1 MVITTITAARTA
13 IIAVT
18 AAVILTFRR
27 LLSGASAV
35 SFRMEEE
42 GIAGEIFCILSRA
55 GVSAAAEAVADA
67 CAPVVAAPVAP
78 IAAPAP
84 AEGAGEALCTIIGE
98 ADGTAATVTWKEAD
112 FPL

>member
-18 AAVILTFRR
+18 AAIILAFRR

-35 SFRMEEE
+35 SFRMEGE
-42 GIAGEIFCILSRA
+42 GLAGEIFCILSRA

-67 CAPVVAAPVAP
+67 CAPVVAAPV
-78 IAAPAP
+78 AAPAP